1 MFVQEAI
8 ILAGGRG
15 TRLKNVVN
23 DVPKVMAPVNGR
35 PFLEYVLDYL
45 ENYVIEHV
53 VLSVGYMRE
62 VIMNHFGDVYKSIK
76 IDYAVEEEPL
86 GTGGG
91 ILNAFELIEDNKSFV
106 LNGDTMFRIN
116 LVKHFDFHLSKMSDF
131 TVVLRE
137 VENVERYGSVEIDE
151 YKRII
156 GFNEKGEKS
165 GKGLINGGVYLIN
178 KKFFNSHSFPK
189 QFSLEKDCLEKMVDS
204 HPFYGVI
211 CKQYFLDIGIPDDY
225 LKAQDDFKRFAY

>member
-8 ILAGGRG
+8 ILAGGKG
-15 TRLKNVVN
+15 TRLKEVVS

-53 VLSVGYMRE
+53 ILSVGYKRE
-62 VIMNHFGDVYKSIK
+62 VIRDHFGDQYKSIK

-91 ILNAFELIEDNKSFV
+91 ILNAFDLVEENKSFV

-116 LVKHFDFHLSKMSDF
+116 LVKQFDFHQARMSDF
-131 TVVLRE
+131 TVVLRQ
-137 VENVERYGSVEIDE
+137 VDNVERYGSVEIDDG
-151 YKRII
+151 KRII
-156 GFNEKGEKS
+156 GFNEKGEKT
-165 GKGLINGGVYLIN
+165 GPGLINGGVYLIN
-178 KKFFNSHSFPK
+178 KKFFNTHSFPK
-189 QFSLEKDCLEKMVDS
+189 KFSLEKDCLEKLVGT
-204 HPFYGVI
+204 HPFYGSI
-211 CKQYFLDIGIPDDY
+211 CKQYFLDIGIPEDY
-225 LKAQDDFKRFAY
+225 QKAQDDFTRFTY

>member
-8 ILAGGRG
+8 ILAGGKG
-15 TRLKNVVN
+15 TRLQEVVQ

-53 VLSVGYMRE
+53 VLSVGFKRE
-62 VIMNHFGDVYKSIK
+62 IIMDHFGDHYKSIK
-76 IDYAVEEEPL
+76 IDYAIEEEPL

-91 ILNAFELIEDNKSFV
+91 ILNAFSYIQDNKSFV
-106 LNGDTMFRIN
+106 FNGDTMFRIN
-116 LVKHFDFHLSKMSDF
+116 LVKQFDFHTSRMSEF

-137 VENVERYGSVEIDE
+137 VNNVSRYGSVEIDE
-151 YKRII
+151 DKKII
-156 GFNEKGEKS
+156 RFNEKGQRT
-165 GKGLINGGVYLIN
+165 GPGLINGGVYLIN

-189 QFSLEKDCLEKMVDS
+189 KFSLEKDCLEKMVDE
-204 HPFYGVI
+204 HTFYGVI
-211 CKQYFLDIGIPDDY
+211 CKQYFLDIGIPEDY
-225 LKAQDDFKRFAY
+225 QKAQDDFKRFAY